1 MRTTKRKLHKPLD
14 KALNPARRVPGMGR
28 VVVKENSLEEVM
40 TELSLEAKK
49 QATQGQKDWGWRDGQ
64 GQSMKGLK
72 HLSKEFGHFLE
83 DNEGLCL
90 NFHMWN

>member
-49 QATQGQKDWGWRDGQ
+49 QATQGQKD
-64 GQSMKGLK
+64 
-72 HLSKEFGHFLE
+72 
-83 DNEGLCL
+83 
-90 NFHMWN
+90 